1 MELKFLLFALVLS
14 EEKSAELQKRI
25 KGFEMITENL
35 SSEVDRQSKE
45 IRLLKQKRFK
55 KSRSLQLVA

>member
-1 MELKFLLFALVLS
+1 MKLNFLLFALVLS
-14 EEKSAELQKRI
+14 EEKNAELQKRV

-45 IRLLKQKRFK
+45 IRLLKQKRFR
-55 KSRSLQLVA
+55 KSRSLELVA